1 MIIQVN
7 NISQLDLIEN
17 LNFDNLLKG
26 CSSLNDIY
34 LTLELS
40 GLNTNKWLPFEF
52 TEENYFDK
60 EAIKKSIC
68 DLLKNI
74 KNNIRKNI
82 EYLDLNLSLIVE
94 AIRKPKSDIRKYGI
108 YNNEYFFQLLKNLK
122 AKFSNRS
129 YQCDIE
135 FILVFFSNFRKY
147 YQKLVVNFTEYIVAE
162 YIHNISFNKVF
173 SLKVNL
179 LTSNHLLRER
189 IYARNQKFRYIN

>member
-1 MIIQVN
+1 MN
-7 NISQLDLIEN
+7 SISQLDLIET

-40 GLNTNKWLPFEF
+40 GLNTTKWLPFEF
-52 TEENYFDK
+52 TKENYSDK

-68 DLLKNI
+68 DLLNNV

-82 EYLDLNLSLIVE
+82 EYLDLALSLLVD
-94 AIRKPKSDIRKYGI
+94 AIRKPGNDIRRYGI

-147 YQKLVVNFTEYIVAE
+147 YQKLVVNFTEYIVAK
-162 YIHNISFNKVF
+162 YIHNISFNKAF
-173 SLKVNL
+173 SLKANL
-179 LTSNHLLRER
+179 LTFNHLLRER

>member
-1 MIIQVN
+1 MN
-7 NISQLDLIEN
+7 SISQLDLIEN

-26 CSSLNDIY
+26 CSSWNDIY

-40 GLNTNKWLPFEF
+40 GLNTTKWLPIEF
-52 TEENYFDK
+52 TKENYSDK

-94 AIRKPKSDIRKYGI
+94 TIRKPKSDIRKYGI

-129 YQCDIE
+129 CQCDIE

-147 YQKLVVNFTEYIVAE
+147 YQKLVVNFTEYIVAK
-162 YIHNISFNKVF
+162 YIHNISFNKAF

-179 LTSNHLLRER
+179 LTFNHLLRER

>member
-1 MIIQVN
+1 MN

-40 GLNTNKWLPFEF
+40 DLNTTKWLPFEF
-52 TEENYFDK
+52 TKENYSDK

-68 DLLKNI
+68 DLLNNV

-82 EYLDLNLSLIVE
+82 EYLDLALSLLVD
-94 AIRKPKSDIRKYGI
+94 AIRKPGNDIRRYGI

-147 YQKLVVNFTEYIVAE
+147 YQKLVVNFTEYIVAK
-162 YIHNISFNKVF
+162 YIHNISFNKAF

-179 LTSNHLLRER
+179 LTFNHLLRER

>member
-1 MIIQVN
+1 MH
-7 NISQLDLIEN
+7 NISQSDLIEN

-40 GLNTNKWLPFEF
+40 GLNTTKWLPIELNK
-52 TEENYFDK
+52 ENYSDK

-68 DLLKNI
+68 DLLNNV

-82 EYLDLNLSLIVE
+82 EYLDLTLSLFLEVISK
-94 AIRKPKSDIRKYGI
+94 AGNDITRYGI

-147 YQKLVVNFTEYIVAE
+147 YQKLVVNFTEYIVAK

>member
-1 MIIQVN
+1 MN

-40 GLNTNKWLPFEF
+40 GLNTTKWLPIELNK
-52 TEENYFDK
+52 ENYSDK

-68 DLLKNI
+68 DLLNSV

-82 EYLDLNLSLIVE
+82 EYLDFALSLLVE
-94 AIRKPKSDIRKYGI
+94 VIRKPENDIRRYGI

-135 FILVFFSNFRKY
+135 FILVFFSIFRKY
-147 YQKLVVNFTEYIVAE
+147 YQKLVVNFTEYIVAK
-162 YIHNISFNKVF
+162 YIHNISFNKAF

-179 LTSNHLLRER
+179 LTFNHLLRER
-189 IYARNQKFRYIN
+189 IYARNQKFRYIS

>member
-1 MIIQVN
+1 MN
-7 NISQLDLIEN
+7 NISQSDLIKN

-40 GLNTNKWLPFEF
+40 GLNTTKWLPFKF
-52 TEENYFDK
+52 TKENYSDK

-68 DLLKNI
+68 DLLNNI
-74 KNNIRKNI
+74 KN
-82 EYLDLNLSLIVE
+82 
-94 AIRKPKSDIRKYGI
+94 DIRKTIENLDLTLSLFLEAISKAENDITRYGI

-129 YQCDIE
+129 CQCDIE

-147 YQKLVVNFTEYIVAE
+147 YQKLVVNFTEYIVAK
-162 YIHNISFNKVF
+162 YIHNISFNKAF
-173 SLKVNL
+173 ILKVNL
-179 LTSNHLLRER
+179 LTFNHLLRER

>member
-1 MIIQVN
+1 MN

-40 GLNTNKWLPFEF
+40 GLNTTKWLPIELNK
-52 TEENYFDK
+52 ENYSDK

-68 DLLKNI
+68 DLLNNV

-147 YQKLVVNFTEYIVAE
+147 YQKLVVNFTEYIVAK
-162 YIHNISFNKVF
+162 YIHNISFNKAF
-173 SLKVNL
+173 NLKVNL
-179 LTSNHLLRER
+179 LTFNHLLRER

>member
-1 MIIQVN
+1 MN

-40 GLNTNKWLPFEF
+40 GLNTTKWLPFEF
-52 TEENYFDK
+52 TKENYSDK

-68 DLLKNI
+68 DLLNNV

-82 EYLDLNLSLIVE
+82 EYLDLALGLLVD
-94 AIRKPKSDIRKYGI
+94 AIRKPGNDIRRYGI

-147 YQKLVVNFTEYIVAE
+147 YQKLVVNFTEYIVAK
-162 YIHNISFNKVF
+162 YIHNISFNKAF

-179 LTSNHLLRER
+179 LTFNHLLRER

>member
-1 MIIQVN
+1 MN

-40 GLNTNKWLPFEF
+40 GLNTTKWLPFEF
-52 TEENYFDK
+52 TKENYSDK

>member
-1 MIIQVN
+1 MN
-7 NISQLDLIEN
+7 SISQLDLIEN

-40 GLNTNKWLPFEF
+40 GLNTTKWLPFEF
-52 TEENYFDK
+52 TKENYSDK

-68 DLLKNI
+68 DLLNNV

-82 EYLDLNLSLIVE
+82 EYLDLALSLLVD
-94 AIRKPKSDIRKYGI
+94 AIRKPGNDIRRYGI

-147 YQKLVVNFTEYIVAE
+147 YQKLVVNFTEYIVAK
-162 YIHNISFNKVF
+162 YIHNISFNKAF

-179 LTSNHLLRER
+179 LTFNHLLRER

>member
-1 MIIQVN
+1 MH
-7 NISQLDLIEN
+7 NISQSDLIEN

-40 GLNTNKWLPFEF
+40 GLNTTKWLPIELNK
-52 TEENYFDK
+52 ENYSDK

-68 DLLKNI
+68 DLLNNV

-82 EYLDLNLSLIVE
+82 EYLDLTLSLFLEVISK
-94 AIRKPKSDIRKYGI
+94 AGNDITRYGI

>member
-1 MIIQVN
+1 MN
-7 NISQLDLIEN
+7 SISQLDLIEN

-40 GLNTNKWLPFEF
+40 GLNTTKWLPIELNK
-52 TEENYFDK
+52 ENYSDK

-68 DLLKNI
+68 DLLNNV

-82 EYLDLNLSLIVE
+82 EYLDFALSLLVE
-94 AIRKPKSDIRKYGI
+94 AIKKPENYIRKYSI
-108 YNNEYFFQLLKNLK
+108 YNNEYFFQLSENLK

-147 YQKLVVNFTEYIVAE
+147 YQKLVVNFTEYIVSE
-162 YIHNISFNKVF
+162 YIHNISFNKAF

-179 LTSNHLLRER
+179 LTFNYLLRER

>member
-1 MIIQVN
+1 MN

-40 GLNTNKWLPFEF
+40 GLNTTKWLPFKF
-52 TEENYFDK
+52 TKENYSDK

-68 DLLKNI
+68 DLLNNI
-74 KNNIRKNI
+74 KN
-82 EYLDLNLSLIVE
+82 
-94 AIRKPKSDIRKYGI
+94 DIRKTIENLDLTLSLFLEAISKAENDITRYGI

-129 YQCDIE
+129 CQCDIE

-147 YQKLVVNFTEYIVAE
+147 YQKLVVNFTEYIVAK
-162 YIHNISFNKVF
+162 YIHNISFNKAF
-173 SLKVNL
+173 ILKVNL
-179 LTSNHLLRER
+179 LTFNHLLRER

>member
-1 MIIQVN
+1 MN
-7 NISQLDLIEN
+7 SISQLDLIEN

-40 GLNTNKWLPFEF
+40 GLNTTKWLPIELNK
-52 TEENYFDK
+52 ENYSDK

-68 DLLKNI
+68 DLLNNV

-82 EYLDLNLSLIVE
+82 EYLDLALSLLVD
-94 AIRKPKSDIRKYGI
+94 AIRKPGNDIRRYGI

-147 YQKLVVNFTEYIVAE
+147 YQKLVVNFTEYIVAK
-162 YIHNISFNKVF
+162 YIHNISFNKAF
-173 SLKVNL
+173 SLKANL
-179 LTSNHLLRER
+179 LTFNHLLRER

>member
-1 MIIQVN
+1 MN

-40 GLNTNKWLPFEF
+40 GLNTTKWLPFEF
-52 TEENYFDK
+52 TKENYSDK
-60 EAIKKSIC
+60 ESIKKSIC
-68 DLLKNI
+68 DLLNNI
-74 KNNIRKNI
+74 KN
-82 EYLDLNLSLIVE
+82 
-94 AIRKPKSDIRKYGI
+94 DIRKTIENLDLTLSLFLEAISKAENDITRYGI

-129 YQCDIE
+129 CQCDIE

-147 YQKLVVNFTEYIVAE
+147 YQKLVVNFTEYIVAK
-162 YIHNISFNKVF
+162 YIHNISFNKAF
-173 SLKVNL
+173 SLKANL
-179 LTSNHLLRER
+179 LTFNHLLRER

>member
-1 MIIQVN
+1 MN

-40 GLNTNKWLPFEF
+40 GLNTTKWLPFEF
-52 TEENYFDK
+52 TKENYSDK
-60 EAIKKSIC
+60 ESIKKSIC
-68 DLLKNI
+68 DLLNNI
-74 KNNIRKNI
+74 KN
-82 EYLDLNLSLIVE
+82 
-94 AIRKPKSDIRKYGI
+94 DIRKTIENLDLTLSLFLEAISKAENDITRYGI

-129 YQCDIE
+129 CQCDIE

-147 YQKLVVNFTEYIVAE
+147 YQKLVVNFTEYIVAK
-162 YIHNISFNKVF
+162 YIHNISFNKAF
-173 SLKVNL
+173 SLKANL
-179 LTSNHLLRER
+179 LTFNHLLRER
-189 IYARNQKFRYIN
+189 IYARNQKFRYTN

>member
-1 MIIQVN
+1 MH

-26 CSSLNDIY
+26 CSSWNDIY

-40 GLNTNKWLPFEF
+40 GLNTTKWLPFEF
-52 TEENYFDK
+52 TKENYSDK

-68 DLLKNI
+68 DLLSNV
-74 KNNIRKNI
+74 KNNIRKTI
-82 EYLDLNLSLIVE
+82 ENLDLTLSLFLE
-94 AIRKPKSDIRKYGI
+94 AISKAENDITRYGI

-147 YQKLVVNFTEYIVAE
+147 YQKLVVNFTEYIVAK
-162 YIHNISFNKVF
+162 YIHNISFNKAF
-173 SLKVNL
+173 SLKANL
-179 LTSNHLLRER
+179 LTFNHLLRER